1 MIVDKDIKFSGEE
14 FMELW
19 RSSTELESQYR
30 ELKRK
35 YGLLEDYMIKLEY
48 RISKIEQNIEL
59 EDESDLDFKPKED
72 I

>member
-19 RSSTELESQYR
+19 RSSTELEASYN

-35 YGLLEDYMIKLEY
+35 YGLLEDYMIKLEL
-48 RISKIEQNIEL
+48 RIRRL
-59 EDESDLDFKPKED
+59 EEEDIDLEFEPKED

>member
-1 MIVDKDIKFSGEE
+1 MIEDRGIRFSGEE

-19 RSSTELESQYR
+19 RSSTELEANYN

-48 RISKIEQNIEL
+48 RIKKL
-59 EDESDLDFKPKED
+59 EDIFSEANRIE
-72 I
+72 